1 MIIDLKRTIDLRWL
15 FDLVLL
21 FILRWSCFMYC
32 PLWIRI
38 LIEQTL
44 VEVSS
49 SSWSLCWKCH
59 SHRLVSQVKFRLQFK
74 LFYLTDSSTQSCK
87 MRWIGCGCGC
97 EKKEIKKRLKKTLL
111 WTWSFCRAPPQK
123 KQKKPENFVYIAV
136 TSMFLPVSKFYF
148 WWPA

>member
-1 MIIDLKRTIDLRWL
+1 MVIDLKQSIDLRWV

-21 FILRWSCFMYC
+21 FILRWSWFLYC

-49 SSWSLCWKCH
+49 SSWSHCWKCH
-59 SHRLVSQVKFRLQFK
+59 SHRLVSQVKLRLQFK

-87 MRWIGCGCGC
+87 VRWIGCG
-97 EKKEIKKRLKKTLL
+97 KKEILKLKKTLL
-111 WTWSFCRAPPQK
+111 WTWSFCLPPPK
-123 KQKKPENFVYIAV
+123 KKRR
-136 TSMFLPVSKFYF
+136 KFSLYSGDVNVPSSF
-148 WWPA
+148 KVFIFSDQLNVAAELL